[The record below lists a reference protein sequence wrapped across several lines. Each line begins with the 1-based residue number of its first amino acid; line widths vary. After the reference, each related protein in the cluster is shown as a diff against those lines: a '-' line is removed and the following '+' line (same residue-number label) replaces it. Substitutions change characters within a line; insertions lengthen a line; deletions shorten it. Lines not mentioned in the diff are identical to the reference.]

1 MDFAVARR
9 MMVDGQVLTRD
20 VFDPDLLAAM
30 LAVPR
35 ERFVPPAQ
43 GALAYL
49 DRNLPLTADG
59 SRCLL
64 QPMVLA
70 RLLQAADI
78 TATDHVLDVGCG
90 TGYSSAL
97 LARLAGSVVAL
108 EEDKDLAAFARRVLR
123 ELAPQV
129 EVVEGL
135 LKTGWPAAGPYD
147 AIVLNGAA
155 EIIPEP
161 LFAQLKD
168 GGRLVGIEGEGPATK
183 ARIYRSIR
191 GEISGRSITEAAAPL
206 LPGFARPPEFVF

>member
-1 MDFAVARR
+1 MDFAVTRR

-123 ELAPQV
+123 ELAPEV

-147 AIVLNGAA
+147 VIVLNGAA

-183 ARIYRSIR
+183 ARIYCSIR

>member
-30 LAVPR
+30 LEVPR

-147 AIVLNGAA
+147 VIVLNGAA

-183 ARIYRSIR
+183 ARIYCSIR

-206 LPGFARPPEFVF
+206 LPGFARPPQFVF